1 VFFNHQF
8 IPLKNNGGNT
18 SVVRRTCYCLDSIY
32 HIRQGR
38 FTLVRIKR
46 HRVVNQANSARVDAD
61 MLYLS
66 IGFVN
71 PLLHISVKAM
81 NSLDFNAEILTAKLL
96 ND

>member
-1 VFFNHQF
+1 
-8 IPLKNNGGNT
+8 
-18 SVVRRTCYCLDSIY
+18 
-32 HIRQGR
+32 
-38 FTLVRIKR
+38 
-46 HRVVNQANSARVDAD
+46 